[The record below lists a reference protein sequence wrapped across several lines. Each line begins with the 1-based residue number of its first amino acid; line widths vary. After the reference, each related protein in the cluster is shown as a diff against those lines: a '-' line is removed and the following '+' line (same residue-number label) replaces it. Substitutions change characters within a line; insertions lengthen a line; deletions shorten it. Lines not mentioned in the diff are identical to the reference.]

1 MDGFNDDDRRYAME
15 LEARLQTMSDRLTL
29 LEQGQRVSL
38 RRIRRLPDLTATA
51 IVLAV
56 GRSVGKKALL
66 LIGLGIALGA
76 ALGGAGAALVQRIV
90 AWALKV

>member
-1 MDGFNDDDRRYAME
+1 VDGFNDDDRRYAME